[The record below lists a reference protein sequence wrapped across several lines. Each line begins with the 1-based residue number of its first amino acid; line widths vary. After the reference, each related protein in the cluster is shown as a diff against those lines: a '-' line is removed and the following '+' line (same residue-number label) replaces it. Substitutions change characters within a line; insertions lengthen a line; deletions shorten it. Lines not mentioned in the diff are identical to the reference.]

1 MLGDKFL
8 LEVLSKPTRK
18 DVHLDLLFENREGL
32 VGEVMVGGCRGH
44 STHEKPEFNSLV

>member
-32 VGEVMVGGCRGH
+32 VRGGGRWL
-44 STHEKPEFNSLV
+44 SWPQYS